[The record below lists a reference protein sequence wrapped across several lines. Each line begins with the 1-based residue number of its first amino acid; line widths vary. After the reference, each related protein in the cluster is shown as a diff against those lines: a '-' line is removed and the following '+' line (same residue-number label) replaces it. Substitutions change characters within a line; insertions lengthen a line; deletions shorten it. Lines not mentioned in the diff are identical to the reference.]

1 MRRIKYGIWCLLI
14 VISLMAGGVTAY
26 AEGEGKAAA
35 AREGVVRILVD
46 WPDGYSTGTGFG
58 VGEPGADADTFVTNW
73 HVVTSSGQYD
83 YREGKVYIE
92 RINGLL
98 HIRRE

>member
-14 VISLMAGGVTAY
+14 VISLMAGGITAY

-46 WPDGYSTGTGFG
+46 WPDG
-58 VGEPGADADTFVTNW
+58 
-73 HVVTSSGQYD
+73 
-83 YREGKVYIE
+83 
-92 RINGLL
+92 
-98 HIRRE
+98 

>member
-14 VISLMAGGVTAY
+14 VISLMAGGITAY

-46 WPDGYSTGTGFG
+46 WPDGYSTGTGIWRRRTG
-58 VGEPGADADTFVTNW
+58 
-73 HVVTSSGQYD
+73 SGCRYLRHQLACGYQQ
-83 YREGKVYIE
+83 RS
-92 RINGLL
+92 
-98 HIRRE
+98 IRLP